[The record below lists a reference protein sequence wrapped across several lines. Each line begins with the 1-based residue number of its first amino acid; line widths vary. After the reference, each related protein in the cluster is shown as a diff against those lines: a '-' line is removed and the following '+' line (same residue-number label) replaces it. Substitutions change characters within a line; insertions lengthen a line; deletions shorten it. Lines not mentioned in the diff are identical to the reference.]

1 MSELFSAFGIDWRLL
16 LVNCIN
22 FGLLLLALWYFLYG
36 PLTKMLEGRR
46 QKIAQGV
53 QDAKDAEAR
62 LAEIQE
68 SRAGMIADAGREADK
83 LVADARSTAAA
94 KGKELVMAGETAAA
108 NVLKSAEAQANE
120 MKAQAIAESK
130 QEVAKL
136 IVLGMDRLALGRSP
150 MGEAKQ
156 K

>member
-16 LVNCIN
+16 VINSVN

-36 PLTKMLEGRR
+36 PLTKMMEARR

-53 QDAKDAEAR
+53 QDAADAEAR
-62 LAEIQE
+62 LAEIQN
-68 SRAGMIADAGREADK
+68 SRGAILSDAGKEADTI
-83 LVADARSTAAA
+83 VSAARHSGAAREKELIAAGEATAANML
-94 KGKELVMAGETAAA
+94 KE
-108 NVLKSAEAQANE
+108 AEAQARE
-120 MKAQAIAESK
+120 AKVQALNESK

-136 IVLGMDRLALGRSP
+136 IVLGMEKLA
-150 MGEAKQ
+150 K